1 MSSMKNY
8 NLQIEPSIDIEDDL
22 TQHNMLKFTIKNN
35 DADLLCQYKYAIA
48 TVTFSCFIAYGYSLL
63 TLQNLLDLDFSLL
76 NLQNWIIL
84 IGLLTIS
91 GIVLTRVQPEDS
103 VIILKDIGVQ
113 LISKKSWRFQNT
125 VKVFVPLNNI
135 IDLVVHEGMHGYGQ
149 VIFYLC
155 ILTKSNDLD
164 KNSPENSIKIIFPEF
179 LPRKDILIK
188 VRKLSRDLLFANS
201 RRYFRRVPGQGL
213 KQIHMH

>member
-1 MSSMKNY
+1 MSSIKNY
-8 NLQIEPSIDIEDDL
+8 DLQIEPSVDIKDDL
-22 TQHNMLKFTIKNN
+22 SHHNLLKFTVRNN
-35 DADLLCQYKYAIA
+35 DVDFLYRYKYLIAAI
-48 TVTFSCFIAYGYSLL
+48 TFSSFIVYAYSIISVENLLSFNINSLQLKNWLILTGLLLL
-63 TLQNLLDLDFSLL
+63 T
-76 NLQNWIIL
+76 
-84 IGLLTIS
+84 GLALS
-91 GIVLTRVQPEDS
+91 KVRPEDS
-103 VIILKDIGVQ
+103 AIILKDIGVQ
-113 LISKKSWRFQNT
+113 LISKKSWKFQNT
-125 VKVFVPLNNI
+125 VKVFVPLNDI

-164 KNSPENSIKIIFPEF
+164 KNSLENCIKIIFPEF